1 MPPAATNAPPLFRR
15 GLSPNTLLTVY
26 LALSMA
32 LFVLDVKFQA
42 LNFVRQSLVF
52 VVEPVQRVMQLP
64 QNLYADAKS
73 YMNAQVALRAENH
86 ALKRDNLEKSLAL
99 SDFNNVL
106 AENARLRMLLDI
118 KERHA
123 LQGKVSTILYS
134 PRDPFSR
141 RVIVNLGA
149 QSEIITGQAALNAQ
163 GVLGQITRVFPFASE
178 ITLISDK
185 NHMTPVKNK
194 RTGKTMVAYG
204 MGENLLEL
212 RFVPPETD
220 IRTGDALVT
229 SGLDDIYP
237 PNFAVARI
245 INVEKQFPFMKI
257 EAAPVAATQRLD
269 EILLIE
275 PKTKRAPPPTELE
288 SQILQ

>member
-64 QNLYADAKS
+64 QNLYNDAKS
-73 YMNAQVALRAENH
+73 YVNAQVALRDENH
-86 ALKRDNLEKSLAL
+86 ALKRDNLEKSMALA
-99 SDFNNVL
+99 DFKDVL

-123 LQGKVSTILYS
+123 LNGKVTTILYS

-141 RVIVNLGA
+141 RVIVNLGNQA
-149 QSEIITGQAALNAQ
+149 EIVAGQAALNAQ
-163 GVLGQITRVFPFASE
+163 GVLGQVTRVFPFASE

-194 RTGKTMVAYG
+194 RTGKTMIAYG
-204 MGENLLEL
+204 LGEDLLEL

-220 IRTGDALVT
+220 IRVGDALVT

-237 PNFAVARI
+237 PNFSVAKV

-275 PKTKRAPPPTELE
+275 PKAKRAPPPQELE